1 MTAYDALAS
10 VYDWLVPDALVAPD
24 GAAAAFGDV
33 VSELP
38 AGARVL
44 DCACGTG
51 QLAVGL
57 AARGFD
63 VVASDASAGMVERT
77 RTLAEAH
84 GVRLRAIVCA
94 WEDLRAAVDGPFDAV
109 LCVGNSLTHAEG
121 AAGRRSALAAMAG
134 VLVPGGLLAVTSRN
148 WERLRERR
156 PGLDVADQLTYRGGR
171 AGLAIR
177 VWTLPD
183 AWEAPHHLEVAVAE
197 LDGQHVVAVVSEHL
211 TFWPF
216 THPQLTDELRAAGLE
231 PTSSSHT
238 PDADRYLVIA
248 RRMSSGGHP
257 RSPVPDV

>member
-1 MTAYDALAS
+1 MTGYDALAS
-10 VYDWLVPDALVAPD
+10 VYDWLVPDALLEPD
-24 GAAAAFGDV
+24 GAVAAFDHIVGD
-33 VSELP
+33 LP

-57 AARGFD
+57 ANRGYD

-77 RTLAEAH
+77 RTLADAH
-84 GVRLRAIVCA
+84 GVDLRAIVCR
-94 WEDLRAAVDGPFDAV
+94 WEDLRTAAGGPFDAV
-109 LCVGNSLTHAEG
+109 LCVGNSLTHAKG
-121 AAGRRSALAAMAG
+121 PAGRRTALAAMAD

-156 PGLDVADQLTYRGGR
+156 PSLDVADQLTYRAGR

-177 VWTLPD
+177 VWSLPD

-197 LDGQHVVAVVSEHL
+197 LDGQQVVAVVGERL

-216 THPQLTDELRAAGLE
+216 THAQLTDELRAADLE
-231 PTSSSHT
+231 PTSSSYT

-248 RRMSSGGHP
+248 RRTSSG
-257 RSPVPDV
+257 